1 MAQKSYLVESTH
13 DFYQDDYVNG
23 EYGDRVNFYVQ
34 SKIMAADS
42 PMEAIKKYYQTELH
56 REFIEENTEIYE
68 TTLHDS
74 VTVDEDC
81 MNASPLQIEMWKKG
95 ELKLY
100 AEHVSIRVKQ
110 LIEIN
115 LSA

>member
-13 DFYQDDYVNG
+13 DVYEDDYLNG
-23 EYGDRVNFYVQ
+23 ELDHANFYVR

-42 PMEAIKKYYQTELH
+42 PMEAIKKYYKTELH
-56 REFIEENTEIYE
+56 REFIVENTEIYE
-68 TTLHDS
+68 TTLLDS
-74 VTVDEDC
+74 ATVDEDC
-81 MNASPLQIEMWKKG
+81 MNASPLEIEMWKKG

-100 AEHVSIRVKQ
+100 TEHVSIRVKQ
-110 LIEIN
+110 LIEID